1 MQVDVKVQLITQV
14 YIFISIFS
22 LCAHKL
28 SLKYE
33 TQPTRKGV
41 LIVLYIMRRRFG
53 NVSCYFL
60 DRLRGEMKTRRV
72 NENRMKYEARENTS

>member
-1 MQVDVKVQLITQV
+1 
-14 YIFISIFS
+14 
-22 LCAHKL
+22 
-28 SLKYE
+28 
-33 TQPTRKGV
+33 
-41 LIVLYIMRRRFG
+41 MRRRFG